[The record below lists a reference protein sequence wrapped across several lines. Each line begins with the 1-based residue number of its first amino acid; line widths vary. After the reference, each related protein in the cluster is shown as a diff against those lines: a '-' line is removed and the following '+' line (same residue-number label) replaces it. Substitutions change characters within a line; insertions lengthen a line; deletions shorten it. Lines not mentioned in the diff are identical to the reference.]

1 MLFEKAIKQE
11 AKLRLAIAG
20 PAGSG
25 KTYTGLVIA
34 QGLAN
39 GGKIAV
45 VDTEHGSASKYADL
59 FEFDVMEMFPP
70 FHPDRFVEAIHEAQ
84 EAGYSVILLDS
95 LTHAWN
101 GTGGLLEIVDKFAA
115 QSNSK
120 NTFAAWKQGT
130 PIYNKLVDRMIQ
142 SDIHVIATMRQKMD
156 YVLESDERGK
166 QKPVKVG
173 LAAVQRE
180 GFEYEFDVVMNM
192 DTDNQGVIVKTRCPA
207 LAGGVFKK
215 PGKEVADILVDWLS
229 GAPAPEKP
237 KAMPRPA
244 PPVQKQETKQAVTV
258 PVTNHAVWSVAQ
270 KQALIDEKLADND
283 FAAKGML
290 GLSCLAEDATEAEI
304 VHWGKLYRARRSEI
318 NPETNKPYTTQQA
331 AEWANTEFAVAIDL
345 GGHA

>member
-59 FEFDVMEMFPP
+59 FAFDVMEMFPP

-95 LTHAWN
+95 LSHAWN
-101 GTGGLLEIVDKFAA
+101 GTGGLLELVDKFAA
-115 QSNSK
+115 QSQSK

-142 SDIHVIATMRQKMD
+142 SGIHVIATMRTKQD
-156 YVLESDERGK
+156 YVIEADERGK
-166 QKPVKVG
+166 MTPKKVG
-173 LAAVQRE
+173 MAPIQRE

-192 DTDNQGVIVKTRCPA
+192 DIENQGVIVKTRCPA
-207 LAGGVFKK
+207 LAGGVYKK
-215 PGKEVADILVDWLS
+215 PGKEVTDILVNWLS
-229 GAPAPEKP
+229 GAPMPERP
-237 KAMPRPA
+237 KALPRAEA
-244 PPVQKQETKQAVTV
+244 PKADPIKTHTGNTPTISPKMLV
-258 PVTNHAVWSVAQ
+258 
-270 KQALIDEKLADND
+270 DE
-283 FAAKGML
+283 
-290 GLSCLAEDATEAEI
+290 GLSENISSASQIINHLGIAGKSADVGLPKA
-304 VHWGKLYRARRSEI
+304 KLYRRWKDTGI
-318 NPETNKPYTTQQA
+318 ETKD
-331 AEWANTEFAVAIDL
+331 AVAKVLAGEVPEEKSEGQFIRNGVL
-345 GGHA
+345 YTPQ